1 MKKANIIP
9 EVVDF
14 SNMSAHG
21 RSRDFYKGTSF
32 RWAHEWEPGKH
43 YANDTYFVDFVS
55 YEGCIYV
62 CTESHYSAESVRP
75 GASDYWEIAIENKLI
90 PEDLWNS
97 AFEEVNQKID
107 SIITSIDDL
116 ESVVNTKVDAE
127 VVYTKEEAD
136 QLLDKKANK
145 ATTLAGY
152 GITDTYT
159 KDQIDDMF
167 SDGSFDVDLS
177 DYYTKTQ
184 VEQYITSQNFLT
196 EIPEEYVTDSE
207 INSAINESTTITTI
221 QNDIKELQELSI
233 GTIDGTELDSWNVP
247 ED

>member
-62 CTESHYSAESVRP
+62 CTESHYSAESVKP
-75 GASDYWEIAIENKLI
+75 GESDYWEIAIENKLI

-107 SIITSIDDL
+107 SVITSIDDL
-116 ESVVNTKVDAE
+116 ESVVNNK
-127 VVYTKEEAD
+127 AD
-136 QLLDKKANK
+136 K

-152 GITDTYT
+152 GITDAYT
-159 KDQIDDMF
+159 KDQINDMF
-167 SDGSFDVDLS
+167 SNDSFDIDLS

-207 INSAINESTTITTI
+207 INTVINESTTITAI
-221 QNDIKELQELSI
+221 QNDIKELQEASI
-233 GTIDGTELDSWNVP
+233 GTIDGTELDPWNVP